1 MHGDAA
7 GAENLRRILIDW
19 ANDMHLI
26 PAGAKATLDRYVGY
40 YEPYATSH
48 EALDRDDAFQDEVR
62 NAALT
67 LMDAVTAKRE
77 GKLVEAGADVKDPRP
92 K

>member
-1 MHGDAA
+1 
-7 GAENLRRILIDW
+7 
-19 ANDMHLI
+19 MHLI
-26 PAGAKATLDRYVGY
+26 SAGANGEVGAYVGY

-48 EALDRDDAFQDEVR
+48 EALDRDESFQQEVR

-67 LMDAVTAKRE
+67 LMEAVTAKRE
-77 GKLVEAGADVKDPRP
+77 GRLVAAGTRLNDPRP

>member
-1 MHGDAA
+1 M
-7 GAENLRRILIDW
+7 
-19 ANDMHLI
+19 I
-26 PAGAKATLDRYVGY
+26 PAGAAAELDRYVGY

-48 EALDRDDAFQDEVR
+48 EALDRDQAFQEEVR
-62 NAALT
+62 NAART

-77 GKLVEAGADVKDPRP
+77 GRLVTAGMKLKDPRP

>member
-1 MHGDAA
+1 M
-7 GAENLRRILIDW
+7 R
-19 ANDMHLI
+19 LI
-26 PAGAKATLDRYVGY
+26 PAGASAELNRYVGY

-48 EALDRDDAFQDEVR
+48 EALDRDDAFQTEVC
-62 NAALT
+62 NAART

-77 GKLVEAGADVKDPRP
+77 GRLVTAGINLKEPRP

>member
-1 MHGDAA
+1 
-7 GAENLRRILIDW
+7 
-19 ANDMHLI
+19 MHLI
-26 PAGAKATLDRYVGY
+26 SAGTKAELDLYIGY

-48 EALDRDDAFQDEVR
+48 EALDRDEAFAQEVR

-67 LMDAVTAKRE
+67 LAEAVTAKRE
-77 GKLVEAGADVKDPRP
+77 GRLAEPGAELKEPRP